1 LQLQQALK
9 KEHGELSQ
17 IQVLVAEDSAV
28 YRHLLSSY
36 LQEWGLPFLI
46 AKDGSEAWRF
56 LQRSDCPKLVLLD
69 WVLPGIDGVEL
80 CRRIRLADGENSYS
94 YVILLTGKGAK
105 ADLLEAMQAGA
116 DDYLVKPFD
125 QLELRAR
132 LLVGKRIVELH
143 KQLVS
148 AKESLRYSATHDSL
162 TGMLNRGEVFDSLRR
177 ELDRA
182 KRSRKPVSII
192 LADVDHFKD
201 VNDTLGHPFG
211 DEALKEISRR
221 FRSKLR
227 LYDSLGRYG
236 GEEFLIVLPDC
247 DLGSAMTRADELRTC
262 IGSEPIVFSNMSR
275 SITVSMGVAL
285 STDYAADDITALLN
299 RADQSLY
306 AAKQDGRDRVA
317 HFDHALAGPD
327 NQLTRGT
334 STLPCLHKNAALR
347 KERCQP

>member
-1 LQLQQALK
+1 M
-9 KEHGELSQ
+9 
-17 IQVLVAEDSAV
+17 LVAEDSAV

-56 LQRSDCPKLVLLD
+56 LQRPDCPKLVLLD
-69 WVLPGIDGVEL
+69 WVLPDIDGVEL
-80 CRRIRLADGENSYS
+80 CRRIRLADAEKSYS
-94 YVILLTGKGAK
+94 YVILLTGKEGK

-143 KQLVS
+143 EQLVS

-162 TGMLNRGEVFDSLRR
+162 TGILNRGEVFDSLLR
-177 ELDRA
+177 ELERA
-182 KRSRKPVSII
+182 RRSRKPVSIV

-211 DEALKEISRR
+211 DEALKEIARR

-227 LYDSLGRYG
+227 MYDGLGRYG
-236 GEEFLIVLPDC
+236 GEEFLIILPDC
-247 DLGSAMTRADELRTC
+247 DLRSAMVRADELRAC
-262 IGSEPIVFSNMSR
+262 IGSEPIVFGGASR

-285 STDYAADDITALLN
+285 SADQATDDIAALLS
-299 RADQSLY
+299 RADRGLY

-317 HFDHALAGPD
+317 HVGDSPTEPDTHVIERTTLARRVRAKSHSSDCSKIG
-327 NQLTRGT
+327 
-334 STLPCLHKNAALR
+334 
-347 KERCQP
+347 

>member
-1 LQLQQALK
+1 LQQALK

-17 IQVLVAEDSAV
+17 VQVLVAEDSAV

-56 LQRSDCPKLVLLD
+56 LQRPDCPKLVLLD
-69 WVLPGIDGVEL
+69 WVLPDIDGVEL
-80 CRRIRLADGENSYS
+80 CRRIRLADAEKSYS
-94 YVILLTGKGAK
+94 YVILLTGKEGK

-143 KQLVS
+143 EQLVS

-162 TGMLNRGEVFDSLRR
+162 TGILNRGEVFDSLLR
-177 ELDRA
+177 ELERA
-182 KRSRKPVSII
+182 RRSRKPVSIV

-211 DEALKEISRR
+211 DEALKEIARR

-227 LYDSLGRYG
+227 MYDSLGRYG
-236 GEEFLIVLPDC
+236 GEEFLIILPDC
-247 DLGSAMTRADELRTC
+247 DLRSALVRADELRAC
-262 IGSEPIVFSNMSR
+262 IGSEPIVFGRASR

-285 STDYAADDITALLN
+285 SADQATNDIAALLN
-299 RADQSLY
+299 RADRGLY
-306 AAKQDGRDRVA
+306 LAKQDGRDRVA
-317 HFDHALAGPD
+317 HVDDTPTEPDTHVIERTTHARRVRAKSHSSDCSKTG
-327 NQLTRGT
+327 
-334 STLPCLHKNAALR
+334 
-347 KERCQP
+347 